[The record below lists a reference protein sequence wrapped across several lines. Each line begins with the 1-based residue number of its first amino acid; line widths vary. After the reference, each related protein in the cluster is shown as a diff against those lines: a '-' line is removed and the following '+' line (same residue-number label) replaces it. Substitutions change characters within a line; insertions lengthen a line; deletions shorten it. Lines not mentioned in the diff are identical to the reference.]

1 MSVHTG
7 NKKLAVWTG
16 IYIRISCLLWHIR
29 TYIHTYTYTAPTHV
43 THAAIP
49 HYIRTHTFLSAAI
62 VTGSFCSSSSIS
74 ISMLVLFCLLYS
86 ASQAFSVGQ
95 PSESTSLNKQ
105 QEQRY
110 HWAPCRTLLIQ
121 NACKYNAAGTHYT
134 YLLHTACTT
143 MSVRTYE
150 CLQPLGNE
158 LHQ

>member
-1 MSVHTG
+1 MDRHIHIRSVRFAMTHT
-7 NKKLAVWTG
+7 
-16 IYIRISCLLWHIR
+16 YIR
-29 TYIHTYTYTAPTHV
+29 TYIHTYTYTAPTPCIH
-43 THAAIP
+43 
-49 HYIRTHTFLSAAI
+49 THTFLSAAI

-121 NACKYNAAGTHYT
+121 NACKYNVAGTHYT
-134 YLLHTACTT
+134 YILHTTCIT
-143 MSVRTYE
+143 MSVHTYE

-158 LHQ
+158 LQQ